1 MCSGW
6 ALLVAPLL
14 GWVFMAPSSSLFLL
28 LVIRISLHHS
38 SLADY
43 IPKGVL
49 LILLV
54 LLTVPSLI
62 LPYLHSLKV
71 VYKLI
76 KDKENKLSSFAKAVI
91 YRWKKLFKITL

>member
-1 MCSGW
+1 MPAQRLWTARPGLY
-6 ALLVAPLL
+6 LLAPLL

-54 LLTVPSLI
+54 LLTVASTFPTFR
-62 LPYLHSLKV
+62 KT
-71 VYKLI
+71 VYKL
-76 KDKENKLSSFAKAVI
+76 KWLWKVYLDYFFFVKL
-91 YRWKKLFKITL
+91 R

>member
-1 MCSGW
+1 MPAQRLWTARPGLY
-6 ALLVAPLL
+6 LLAPLL

-54 LLTVPSLI
+54 LLTVASTFPTFSKNCI
-62 LPYLHSLKV
+62 QTKMAVEVYLDYFFLV
-71 VYKLI
+71 KL
-76 KDKENKLSSFAKAVI
+76 
-91 YRWKKLFKITL
+91 R